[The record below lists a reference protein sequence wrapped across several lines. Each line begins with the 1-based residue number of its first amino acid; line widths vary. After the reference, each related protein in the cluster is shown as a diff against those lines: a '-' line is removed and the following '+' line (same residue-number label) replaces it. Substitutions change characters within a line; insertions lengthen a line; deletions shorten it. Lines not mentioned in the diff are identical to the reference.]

1 MLKWLLIILGVIL
14 AAGLITSFLVTRGGK
29 LIVPKG
35 EGTVTIGDKTF
46 EAFTLPDYAS
56 AFVNDDY
63 KSYFIEVERG
73 IKLHV
78 LEVGSGYPVYMQH
91 GNPTNALLYRRVVEL
106 LPTDQ
111 VRLIMPT
118 MVGLG
123 FSSKVPA
130 GEHTLENHM
139 RWMNA
144 ALQQLDLDA
153 LIYVGQDWGG
163 PVGMGAL
170 SQSPGLVQGVVALN
184 TGFTAPTE
192 PMDLSR
198 AHALAKTPVVGEILL
213 EQVVS
218 IFDRLQETQGDPTSM
233 PEQVR
238 ALYGR
243 PVLESGNRKAPLAL
257 MRMVPDGPDHP
268 SAEQMRTIEAYVN
281 TLDVPAEIVWGR
293 SDPIFGRALP
303 VMQGFFPRAPVTE
316 TEAGHFLQ
324 EEVPEEIAAAITR
337 VLKEV
342 AHASAGGRGRE
353 RRRDLNVRISPINA
367 RPSAFRLASCC

>member
-1 MLKWLLIILGVIL
+1 MLKWLFIVLGVIL
-14 AAGLITSFLVTRGGK
+14 LAVLITSVLVTRGGK
-29 LIVPKG
+29 LIAAKG

-46 EAFTLPDYAS
+46 EAFSLPDYAA
-56 AFVNDDY
+56 AFVSDDY
-63 KSYFIEVERG
+63 KSYLIEVEPG
-73 IKLHV
+73 IKVHV

-91 GNPTNALLYRRVVEL
+91 GNPTNGLLYRRVVEH
-106 LPTDQ
+106 LPTDR

-144 ALQQLDLDA
+144 ALRQLDLGA

-184 TGFTAPTE
+184 TGFVAPTE
-192 PMDLSR
+192 KMDLSR

-213 EQVVS
+213 EHVVS
-218 IFDRLQETQGDPTSM
+218 IFDRMQETQGDPASM
-233 PEQVR
+233 PEDVR
-238 ALYGR
+238 VIYGR

-281 TLDVPAEIVWGR
+281 TLDVPAEIVWGM
-293 SDPIFGRALP
+293 SDPIFARTLP
-303 VMQGFFPRAPVTE
+303 VMQGLFPGAPVTE

-324 EEVPEEIAAAITR
+324 EEVPEDIAAAIMR
-337 VLKEV
+337 VLDRV
-342 AHASAGGRGRE
+342 QTPNDAGANGIE
-353 RRRDLNVRISPINA
+353 N
-367 RPSAFRLASCC
+367 